1 MDWQP
6 LSDAPLDGTIIEG
19 MNRQMEMPVDMR
31 WGVYRLIIGA
41 IVDRDET
48 GWHVPHRE
56 NGRMATHIPGF
67 LEAENNRRQA
77 DPSQA
82 RTAYRMAAP
91 ASRGRQAESVPPPIA
106 ASVESNPCPRCGALP
121 CDWVNDPFAPAA
133 EAA

>member
-56 NGRMATHIPGF
+56 NGRMATIFPDFWRPKTTADRLTLHR
-67 LEAENNRRQA
+67 LEPLIEWPPLPPEAVK
-77 DPSQA
+77 P
-82 RTAYRMAAP
+82 
-91 ASRGRQAESVPPPIA
+91 ESVPPPIA